1 MVKFLSLSA
10 ILALAAIPLTRAAP
24 APAPAVAALDGVFEG
39 NVTRTY
45 MSKEEAQALHTKQ
58 GKRSERSE
66 PLMMV
71 ESRQDAFGSLWEN
84 WDFTGASW
92 YIRPQIDGRSHYIT
106 DAWNDRISS
115 IWNYSPDK
123 KCTYWTEYAW
133 DGDYCWGDG
142 LILAGRSSYAR
153 LYAPFNDRISCSV
166 CQWN

>member
-10 ILALAAIPLTRAAP
+10 ILALAAIPLTAAAP
-24 APAPAVAALDGVFEG
+24 APAAAALDGVFEG

-45 MSKEEAQALHTKQ
+45 MSKEDAQALHTKQ

-66 PLMMV
+66 PLMIV

-106 DAWNDRISS
+106 DAVSACLSMTSTVDTDIECVVER
-115 IWNYSPDK
+115 
-123 KCTYWTEYAW
+123 
-133 DGDYCWGDG
+133 
-142 LILAGRSSYAR
+142 
-153 LYAPFNDRISCSV
+153 
-166 CQWN
+166 